1 MATSG
6 STDYNVSRDQIIE
19 AALRRIGRLD
29 PNQTP
34 RPTDTDTCA
43 EILNELLKSW
53 NNTFMGLQLFTTK
66 QGFLFLEQS
75 KTVYDVGPSGD
86 HATTSYTEV
95 AAQSTVSST
104 KVVLPNGP
112 WAAGQNIGVINVSD
126 NTQWSTIASVSNSV
140 TVVMADTLTTTLST
154 SGVVFVYTDKIPR
167 PVDVISMTL
176 AFHEGFDDEV
186 SYMSKERYNNIY
198 DKNQSGE
205 PTRYHYEPLLT
216 NGRIYFNYQ
225 ATDFHDVVKFDFR
238 RPFEDFDASTDN
250 PDIPQEL
257 IRALKW
263 NLASEIGIEFGI
275 PEKRQKLIESK
286 AGSALLEI
294 RSLYSTSPRT
304 SQQAY
309 GREVRP

>member
-6 STDYNVSRDQIIE
+6 STNYNVSRNQIIE

-29 PNQTP
+29 PTQTA
-34 RPTDTDTCA
+34 DSQDVDTCA

-53 NNTFMGLQLFTTK
+53 NNTFMSRQLYTTK
-66 QGFLFLEQS
+66 QGFLFLQQN

-95 AAQSTVSST
+95 AAQSTVSGT

-112 WAAGQNIGVINVSD
+112 WAASQNIGVINVSD

-167 PVDVISMTL
+167 PVEVISMTL
-176 AFHEGFDDEV
+176 AYHEGWDDEV

-198 DKNQSGE
+198 DKTQTGD

-216 NGRIYFNYQ
+216 NGRIYMNYQ

-238 RPFEDFDASTDN
+238 RPFDDFDASTDN
-250 PDIPQEL
+250 PDLPQEL

-263 NLASEIGIEFGI
+263 NLASEIGIEFGV
-275 PEKRQKLIESK
+275 PEKRLTAIDRK
-286 AGSALLEI
+286 AGASLVEI
-294 RSLYSTSPRT
+294 RALYSTSPRT

-309 GREVRP
+309 GRELR